1 MVETAHGERKE
12 AVRGTPATFYVAPRV
27 LGKATFSPSLCG
39 SSRTM
44 GCERPPAVMMIGGAY
59 PVAEQQDG
67 QFRNRWFGEVSVGR
81 HRQPLG
87 RAGGSTPRLVSPAQ
101 VRRGRNRAAQPL
113 RHPTNRGPPETAEGG
128 HRRTHGHR
136 NAV

>member
-87 RAGGSTPRLVSPAQ
+87 RAACAPA
-101 VRRGRNRAAQPL
+101 VRRPDSCLRLKFGAVAIVLLSLSAIPL
-113 RHPTNRGPPETAEGG
+113 
-128 HRRTHGHR
+128 
-136 NAV
+136 